1 MQQHPNLSAY
11 NDVENLNRFT
21 DQEFINYCNKKL
33 RECDVE
39 REFIKKHCVDSQWRG
54 KVCEI
59 GSGNSKLLYNL
70 EKGNLLQEGI
80 GYEISQSRYLFAE
93 KFKSYVESRCV
104 QNINNNFLEEK
115 PTDNFD
121 IVIGM
126 DIVFQFIAPLYPD
139 AIRDSLKWIYQ
150 SLRTD
155 GYLLLELRDFNEFH
169 IQIKSSS
176 NGRLNHWEEFAAP
189 DPFEFVLASIY
200 YDEEKYLHWDKTFL
214 ERKNGVKSKF
224 NNILKPYFRDEI
236 KELLE
241 AYNFHSVKIFD
252 SFSPEIN
259 EDTYI
264 VLAKK

>member
-169 IQIKSSS
+169 IQIKV
-176 NGRLNHWEEFAAP
+176 HPMA
-189 DPFEFVLASIY
+189 I
-200 YDEEKYLHWDKTFL
+200 
-214 ERKNGVKSKF
+214 
-224 NNILKPYFRDEI
+224 
-236 KELLE
+236 
-241 AYNFHSVKIFD
+241 
-252 SFSPEIN
+252 
-259 EDTYI
+259 
-264 VLAKK
+264 